1 MTESIKVEKLN
12 LVQTEQLWK
21 ETIAR
26 IPSGTQT
33 FSKAPFQHVNGVS
46 PKLLA
51 RGNGARVWDVDGN
64 EYLDY
69 MLGLGPVIL
78 GHADSEVNAAVAEVM
93 DMGISMSLPHT
104 MEADLARMLSEIIPC
119 AEMARFGKNGS
130 DATAGAV
137 RAARG
142 ITGRDKIACC
152 GYHGWQDWYIGTT
165 GRNLGVPGAVQE
177 LTLKF
182 EYNNLE
188 SLQRLFD
195 EHPGQIAAVIMEPV
209 NFYEPQDN
217 FLVKVRDLAHANGA
231 LLIFDEIIT
240 GFRMAMGG
248 AQAVYG
254 VEPDLAC
261 FGKAMGNGMPI
272 SAVVGKAEY
281 MKIFDDIFF
290 SFTFGGELASIAA
303 ARATIKAL
311 NERNGLAHIASMG
324 KRLKRGYTA
333 VADKLNLNKTT
344 KMIGFDWWP
353 EYLFFDE
360 QGNASREIQSLF
372 QQEIVRRGIL
382 SRAGMMISVSHTKD
396 DIDHTLN
403 VFEQALY
410 VVGQAI
416 EQGKVLDWLEGDVIE
431 PVIRSK

>member
-217 FLVKVRDLAHANGA
+217 FLGKVRDLAHANGA

>member
-1 MTESIKVEKLN
+1 MCLVDKAINLKLEKSECHWN
-12 LVQTEQLWK
+12 QAK
-21 ETIAR
+21 KY
-26 IPSGTQT
+26 IPGGGQT
-33 FSKAPFQHVNGVS
+33 FSKAPFQHVNGVA
-46 PKLLA
+46 PKFIG
-51 RGNGARVWDVDGN
+51 RCKGCHVWDLDDN
-64 EYLDY
+64 EYIDY

-78 GHADSEVNAAVAEVM
+78 GHADDEINNAIV
-93 DMGISMSLPHT
+93 DSLGMGIALSLPHPIE
-104 MEADLARMLSEIIPC
+104 MELAQDLYEIIPC

-217 FLVKVRDLAHANGA
+217 FLGKVRDLAHANGA

>member
-165 GRNLGVPGAVQE
+165 GRNLGVPSAVQE

-195 EHPGQIAAVIMEPV
+195 EHPGHGASQ
-209 NFYEPQDN
+209 
-217 FLVKVRDLAHANGA
+217 FL
-231 LLIFDEIIT
+231 
-240 GFRMAMGG
+240 
-248 AQAVYG
+248 
-254 VEPDLAC
+254 
-261 FGKAMGNGMPI
+261 
-272 SAVVGKAEY
+272 
-281 MKIFDDIFF
+281 
-290 SFTFGGELASIAA
+290 
-303 ARATIKAL
+303 
-311 NERNGLAHIASMG
+311 
-324 KRLKRGYTA
+324 
-333 VADKLNLNKTT
+333 
-344 KMIGFDWWP
+344 
-353 EYLFFDE
+353 
-360 QGNASREIQSLF
+360 
-372 QQEIVRRGIL
+372 
-382 SRAGMMISVSHTKD
+382 
-396 DIDHTLN
+396 
-403 VFEQALY
+403 
-410 VVGQAI
+410 
-416 EQGKVLDWLEGDVIE
+416 
-431 PVIRSK
+431 